1 VEYIM
6 GQSVGL
12 LLVPQVVVGGGHM
25 EKYKEVV
32 V

>member
-1 VEYIM
+1 M

>member
-1 VEYIM
+1 M
-6 GQSVGL
+6 SQSVGL
-12 LLVPQVVVGGGHM
+12 LLVPQVVVDGGHM

>member
-1 VEYIM
+1 M

-12 LLVPQVVVGGGHM
+12 LLVPQVVVDGGHM
-25 EKYKEVV
+25 KKYKEVV